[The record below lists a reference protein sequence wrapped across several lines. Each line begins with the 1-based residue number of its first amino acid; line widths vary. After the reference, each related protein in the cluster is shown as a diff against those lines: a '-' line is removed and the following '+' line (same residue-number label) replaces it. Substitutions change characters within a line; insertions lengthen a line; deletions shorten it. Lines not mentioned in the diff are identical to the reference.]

1 MDVVTGAIG
10 SLISKL
16 GELLKDEYNLQ
27 KDLREQVKSLSLEL
41 ESAQAAL
48 RKVGDV
54 APEQL
59 DEQVRIWAR
68 EVRESYYDMEDVL
81 DTFLVE
87 RLEGGHDSLLQR
99 LKGGLLNMMGS
110 LLKRRKIAGTI
121 KDIKQHLH
129 DVTERHGRYTIDNI
143 VAQPAA
149 RSTIDPRLAAMYK
162 EVTHL
167 IGIDKSR
174 GELKSKLD
182 SKEGSGSNEK
192 TKIVAVVGVGGL
204 GKTTLAKAVY
214 DELKPE
220 FWCGAFVPVGRNP
233 DLKKVLR
240 DILIDL
246 DKEKYRDHKFTMLD
260 EKQLIDE
267 LREFLGT
274 TRYFI
279 VIDDVWDTES
289 WEIIRNALDNN
300 SLGSKI
306 VITTRKHD
314 VAEEVGCSYN
324 MEPLTHESSK
334 ILFYGRIFGSERE
347 CPSQFSEV
355 SEKILKKCGG
365 VPLAI
370 ITTSSLLANKSR
382 NIKVWNEVCDSI
394 GSGLGSNRNMENMR
408 KILSLSYY
416 DLPSHL
422 KTCLVYLSIFPEDYE
437 IEKKRLIWRWIAEDF
452 IQHGVNDH
460 DQSLFEIGESY
471 FNELINRS
479 LIEVAD
485 TSIKDGTPL
494 SCRVHDMVLE
504 LICSLSIQENFV
516 TTVQGDS
523 RQSTPSSGSVRRLS
537 LQKTAWPIMETSKLR
552 SLTIFS
558 STIINLMPSL
568 SCCHLLRVLDLRDC
582 NLRDH
587 PNLKFLGNLFHL
599 RYLSLAYT
607 GYPGDQLPVEI
618 GKLQVLQTLD
628 LSSIQIIDAQLLS
641 IIIAGLRKLICLCV
655 EGTTR
660 LPNGLRCLTSLEYL
674 KAVNVDS
681 ACMAEELGHLTQL
694 RTLYVRLRKDK
705 DRRWDESLCTALV
718 RSLAELHRIQEL
730 IVEIPCD
737 VGADLEGSV
746 DLPFL
751 SWDKLSYLRI
761 YGTTSLPTWICPA
774 SLPHLSDL
782 NLRMVQ
788 VRTDDIRV
796 LGMLQALRLLE
807 VEASDSIQ
815 VLERFV
821 VSHDAFPLAIKC
833 SFLDIA
839 MVPSAFPRGA
849 MPSVTEFTFSI
860 LLEDFAGGKFTGD
873 DLALGHLPSLQ
884 SVFVDL
890 DGDQDVS
897 KEVLMK
903 VVDKLRDEA
912 DDHPNHPSIEFN
924 PSIEFRN
931 CI

>member
-1 MDVVTGAIG
+1 MALVTGATG
-10 SLISKL
+10 SILKL
-16 GELLKDEYNLQ
+16 LELLKDEYNLQ
-27 KDLREQVKSLSLEL
+27 KGLRKEVKSLKVELESVHAALCKVSEVPWDKCDEQVK
-41 ESAQAAL
+41 
-48 RKVGDV
+48 
-54 APEQL
+54 
-59 DEQVRIWAR
+59 IWAR
-68 EVRESYYDMEDVL
+68 QVREASYDMEDVL
-81 DTFLVE
+81 DTFLVRVE
-87 RLEGGHDSLLQR
+87 DHDPAK
-99 LKGGLLNMMGS
+99 KGM
-110 LLKRRKIAGTI
+110 LKRALKNMRDLFSKVKARHDIGGAI
-121 KDIKQHLH
+121 EDIKKQLQEVA
-129 DVTERHGRYTIDNI
+129 DRRSRYKVDEI
-143 VAQPAA
+143 VAKPVETT
-149 RSTIDPRLAAMYK
+149 STVDPRLGAMLK
-162 EVTHL
+162 EVTQL
-167 IGIDKSR
+167 IGINKSR
-174 GELKSKLD
+174 DDIISMLQVDE
-182 SKEGSGSNEK
+182 NIM
-192 TKIVAVVGVGGL
+192 KIVSIVGVGGL
-204 GKTTLAKAVY
+204 GKTTLAKASY
-214 DELKPE
+214 DKLQSSYE
-220 FWCGAFVPVGRNP
+220 CTAFVSVGRNP
-233 DLKKVLR
+233 DFVKVFK
-240 DILIDL
+240 DILFYL
-246 DKEKYRDHKFTMLD
+246 DKTKYKDIHNTGRGVDL
-260 EKQLIDE
+260 LIRE
-267 LREFLGT
+267 LQEFLQNK
-274 TRYFI
+274 RYFI

-355 SEKILKKCGG
+355 SEKFLKKCGG

-452 IQHGVNDH
+452 IQHGVK

-568 SCCHLLRVLDLRDC
+568 SCCHLLRVLDLRYC

-694 RTLYVRLRKDK
+694 RALYVRLRKDK
-705 DRRWDESLCTALV
+705 DRRWDKSLCTALV

-737 VGADLEGSV
+737 VRADLEGSV
-746 DLPFL
+746 ESLH
-751 SWDKLSYLRI
+751 KLSYLRI

-774 SLPHLSDL
+774 SLPLLSDL

-796 LGMLQALRLLE
+796 LGMLQALRLLKVEASPLSKKVEASPLSKKE

-821 VSHDAFPLAIKC
+821 VSHDAFPRAIKC

-890 DGDQDVS
+890 HGDQDVS
-897 KEVLMK
+897 EGVL
-903 VVDKLRDEA
+903 VVVSWHGYQYHGVGGGR
-912 DDHPNHPSIEFN
+912 
-924 PSIEFRN
+924 
-931 CI
+931 CIMA